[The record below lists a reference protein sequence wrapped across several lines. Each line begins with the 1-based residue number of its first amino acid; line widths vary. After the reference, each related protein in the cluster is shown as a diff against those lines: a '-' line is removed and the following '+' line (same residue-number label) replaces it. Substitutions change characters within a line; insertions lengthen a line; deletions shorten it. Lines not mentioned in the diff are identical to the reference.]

1 MRFKY
6 AGAVCAL
13 LLAALMTGH
22 AAAQVNAVKRTAA
35 ADKATDDKATE
46 RRVMDSGTNKFG
58 LSRIGQVAVTVGDLE
73 RATAFYR
80 DRLGMKHL
88 FTANGM
94 AFFDSD
100 GIRLMLARPEAAAT
114 GGTNSVIYFKVDDIQ
129 EGYKALSG
137 RGVRFDERPELAAKT
152 ENFDLWLACFK
163 DSENNTLCLM
173 SEVPAKK

>member
-1 MRFKY
+1 MRFNY
-6 AGAVCAL
+6 AGALCAL
-13 LLAALMTGH
+13 LLAAFTAGH
-22 AAAQVNAVKRTAA
+22 AAAQESAFKRPAVDSKAA
-35 ADKATDDKATE
+35 E
-46 RRVMDSGTNKFG
+46 RRVMDSGTDKFG
-58 LSRIGQVAVTVGDLE
+58 LSQIGQVAVTVGDLE

-80 DRLGMKHL
+80 DRLGMKYL

-100 GIRLMLARPEAAAT
+100 GIRLMLARPEASAPT

-129 EGYKALSG
+129 TGYKALSE

-152 ENFDLWLACFK
+152 EKFDLWLACFK
-163 DSENNTLCLM
+163 DSESNNLCLM

>member
-6 AGAVCAL
+6 AGALCAL
-13 LLAALMTGH
+13 LLHAFAAGH
-22 AAAQVNAVKRTAA
+22 AAAQGGAAKRPAA
-35 ADKATDDKATE
+35 GDGTTE
-46 RRVMDSGTNKFG
+46 RRVMDSGTDKFG
-58 LSRIGQVAVTVGDLE
+58 LSQIGQVAVTVGDLE

-80 DRLGMKHL
+80 DRLGMKYL

-100 GIRLMLARPEAAAT
+100 GIRLMLARPEAAAPA
-114 GGTNSVIYFKVDDIQ
+114 GTNSVIYFKVDDIQ
-129 EGYKALSG
+129 KGYKALSE

-152 ENFDLWLACFK
+152 EKFDLWLACFK
-163 DSENNTLCLM
+163 DSENNNLCLM